1 MSKVTRRVLVL
12 DDDLRILSL
21 LAARLSKL
29 PIHLV
34 QCTEIEAAETL
45 MDHMG
50 FGVLVCDLEVSK
62 LGGLEGIRLIRH
74 AVTHFAQT
82 EVIIFSGNVTPLAY
96 QMATALGV
104 TEVCRKPGD
113 LGKLVQLV
121 GEFTTVLSSDG
132 DNELQHQLT
141 AIEPLEQVVEG
152 QSISTVF
159 QPIIEL
165 SNGGS
170 PDRLFGIEALSR
182 GPGTSFLKNPM
193 ILFDY
198 AVRKEL
204 VFQTDTLCIN
214 SALCAGREMSTDAR
228 LFINTHPRALSHPD
242 YPSTLQSLLEAHRV
256 PRNRVVLEVTEQ
268 SAILDPKGLAAILE
282 QVRDQGVRVALDDFG
297 EGSSNLHLIHDL
309 RPEFLKISGLF
320 CDGIDKA
327 PAKQAMVRAAVGVSQ
342 ELGMKTIME
351 RVESDRE
358 LDTVRALGI
367 DYVQGYHFGRPQTHE
382 DLAVSWPEEFGA
394 SRSTS
399 C

>member
-1 MSKVTRRVLVL
+1 
-12 DDDLRILSL
+12 
-21 LAARLSKL
+21 
-29 PIHLV
+29 
-34 QCTEIEAAETL
+34 

-182 GPGTSFLKNPM
+182 GPGTS
-193 ILFDY
+193 
-198 AVRKEL
+198 
-204 VFQTDTLCIN
+204 TLCIN